1 MRTIIKAAALL
12 FTVLAAP
19 LHAQPSTAPA
29 ITTAIPEIDQG
40 FADYMREGHIPGLVY
55 GIVAGG
61 KLVHVKTMGVQ
72 DIGTKRP
79 VATDTRFR
87 IASMSKAFTALAILN
102 LRDAGRL
109 SLDDS
114 AEKHV
119 PELRKW
125 RYPTSDAPRITVR
138 DLLSHVGGFVT
149 DDPWGDR
156 QQPLPEADFTKM
168 IKQGVPFTRAPGT
181 SFEYSNFGYALLG
194 RIVTNVSGKPFDAY
208 ITQSILRPLGMSSSG
223 YEFMGVSLEK
233 RAIGYRWEDD
243 VWKEEP
249 TMKHGAFGAMG
260 GLYTTAD
267 DYARYVAW
275 LLQAWPARD
284 GDEAG
289 PIRRSSIR
297 ELAQGSNF
305 LRVAKRRGK
314 SGATACPL
322 ATAYG
327 KGMIVAQDCDLGLT
341 LAHGGGFPGYG
352 SHVMLMP
359 EYGVGIF
366 VFANRTYAGPAGAAW
381 DGAVALLKAGA
392 LKRAAPLVSAALASG
407 YAKAGAIYMMGNV
420 AGDGLAMNFLLDRD
434 AAHWTG
440 DIAKLKASVGKC
452 DTSAPITSTGGLSG
466 TFMWA
471 CEKGKVSGEILLA
484 PTQTAQLQALRL
496 TAVP

>member
-1 MRTIIKAAALL
+1 MRTITKAAALL

-19 LHAQPSTAPA
+19 IHAQPGTAPA
-29 ITTAIPEIDQG
+29 ITAATPEIDKS
-40 FADYMREGHIPGLVY
+40 FDDYMREGHVPGLVY

-61 KLVHVKTMGVQ
+61 KLVHVKTMGIQ
-72 DIGTKRP
+72 DTGIKRP
-79 VATDTRFR
+79 VVTDTRFR
-87 IASMSKAFTALAILN
+87 IASMSKAFTALAILK

-109 SLDDS
+109 SLDDL

-156 QQPLPEADFTKM
+156 QQVMAEADFTKLLA
-168 IKQGVPFTRAPGT
+168 QGVPFTRAPQTGY
-181 SFEYSNFGYALLG
+181 EYSNFGYALLG
-194 RIVTNVSGKPFDAY
+194 RIITNVARMPFDVY
-208 ITQSILRPLGMSSSG
+208 IRDTILKPLGMNNSG
-223 YEFMGVSLEK
+223 YEFLDVPLEK
-233 RAIGYRWEDD
+233 RAVGYRWEDEA
-243 VWKEEP
+243 WKEEP

-275 LLQAWPARD
+275 LLQGWPARD
-284 GDEAG
+284 GAEVG
-289 PIRRSSIR
+289 PLRRSSIR
-297 ELAQGSNF
+297 ELAIGSNF
-305 LRVAKRRGK
+305 VRLAKRRGK
-314 SGATACPL
+314 SGATACMLP
-322 ATAYG
+322 TAYG
-327 KGMIVAQDCDLGLT
+327 KGMIAAQDCDLGVT

-359 EYGVGIF
+359 DYGVGIF

-392 LKRAAPLVSAALASG
+392 LKREPIGISADLATG
-407 YAKAGAIYMMGNV
+407 YAKAGAIFNAGNV
-420 AGDGLAMNFLLDRD
+420 GSEGLAMNFLMDRD
-434 AAHWTG
+434 AAHWVS
-440 DIAKLKASVGKC
+440 DITKLKASVGAC
-452 DTSAPITSTGGLSG
+452 DTSSPITPTGGLTG
-466 TFMWA
+466 TFIWT
-471 CEKGKVSGEILLA
+471 CEKGKISGDIILA
-484 PTQTAQLQALRL
+484 PTNSVEIQALRF